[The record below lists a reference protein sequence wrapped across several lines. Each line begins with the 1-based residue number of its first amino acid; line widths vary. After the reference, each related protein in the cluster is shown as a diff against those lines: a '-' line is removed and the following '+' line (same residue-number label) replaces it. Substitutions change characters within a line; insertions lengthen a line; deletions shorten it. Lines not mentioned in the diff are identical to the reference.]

1 FRNWDPLLGMVPI
14 GNYFLERFK
23 KNGHV
28 GPLEQIVQAVN
39 NLATEYKGFKVWITP
54 GHRYQPKDCLNFG
67 LAHGMPGLIAFLSKV
82 YTAGISRETIAGKVN
97 SCIDYLLSEQNP
109 EDAPSQ
115 FPSYLFT
122 DGNDDDTRM
131 SRLGWCYGDLG
142 MAFALIHWGKASGRA
157 ELLERG
163 TNIALHT
170 LHRNTPETAACT
182 DAPLCHGSAGLV
194 HQYNRLYLFS
204 GKEEFKQAAHLWAE
218 QTLTHFY
225 APGKGVGGYPFMT
238 FDEEKNAAFPASNPS
253 LLEGAAGV
261 ALALASALHSESPDW
276 DALFLTDIE

>member
-1 FRNWDPLLGMVPI
+1 MTNTPVLTPEHTTLYTAVLTRLHEVAADVAKEQTANERVDVFGGKPGIALSFAWLGRFFQEAEYLDKAFQLLDELIDDMGAVEWSPDMGAQLAGAAFVLQHLQNKGIIDEADDLGLDAVDDFLLSSIPFYEEFRNWDPLLGMVPI

-39 NLATEYKGFKVWITP
+39 NLATEYKGFQVWITP

-142 MAFALIHWGKASGRA
+142 MAF
-157 ELLERG
+157 
-163 TNIALHT
+163 
-170 LHRNTPETAACT
+170 
-182 DAPLCHGSAGLV
+182 
-194 HQYNRLYLFS
+194 
-204 GKEEFKQAAHLWAE
+204 
-218 QTLTHFY
+218 
-225 APGKGVGGYPFMT
+225 
-238 FDEEKNAAFPASNPS
+238 
-253 LLEGAAGV
+253 
-261 ALALASALHSESPDW
+261 
-276 DALFLTDIE
+276 